1 LRAPVPRP
9 EQLVRR
15 GLLKLLHDA
24 LDFKVSLLSAPTG
37 YGKTTLLAHWRQV
50 EEAELSFAWVSLD
63 EQDNDPVRLWRHIVE
78 ALRQVVPEEEHF
90 GANVLVGTSAAG
102 QGFVG
107 TMLPRLINEIAELPH
122 QIVLVLDD
130 YQFITWGDAH
140 ESVTFFVEHL
150 PENIHLVIS
159 SRSDPPLPLW
169 RWLARGE
176 MNEIRTEQLA
186 FSEEE
191 ADCLLNEK
199 MGLGIDPND
208 VIVLLERTEGWPAG
222 IYLASLSLQNREDK
236 HAFIESFRGSNRY
249 IVGLLGEEVLAGLT
263 EEVRQFLLE
272 TSVLRRMTGPLCDA
286 VTGREGSARLLREL
300 ARSNLFVVSLDEQG
314 EWYRYHQLFSE
325 LLLYELESDQP
336 ELAPTLRERASAW
349 LEGEDYFEDAIRQA
363 IAATDYERV
372 GLLIAR
378 HWYGYVVA
386 GQTATVQLWLEYL
399 PEVTITQ
406 DAALALVKAWMC
418 ALGGQREESARFLR
432 LAEGIPHEGPLPDGT
447 TSVESGVTVL
457 RATFGFSG
465 VQSMVEMARRA
476 TELEPAERSPWAALV
491 RYALGTSLYLSG
503 EAQEARKPLEEALL
517 LTEDDQPLVRV
528 VSLSFLSLV
537 ATEEGY
543 LEEAESHAR
552 AAQELVEGLRPY
564 RIPQISQAPIALGC
578 VLAERGKLEEAR
590 EELESGLSTR
600 RRLPGLSPWPTL
612 IGLLGLAPVLAALG
626 DRAGARAVLAEARTI
641 LEAYPDA
648 GMFPERLERQEH
660 KLRARKAREGLLDGE
675 LTEREL
681 DVLRLLLGESSTRQM
696 AQSLYVA
703 PSTVRTQIKSI
714 YRKLGVSSRKRAV
727 DEARARGLI

>member
-1 LRAPVPRP
+1 LRAPLPRP
-9 EQLVRR
+9 EHVVRR
-15 GLLKLLHDA
+15 RLLELLRNA
-24 LDFKVSLLSAPTG
+24 LDCKVSVISAPTG

-50 EEAELSFAWVSLD
+50 EEAEMPFAWVSLD

-78 ALRQVVPEEEHF
+78 ALRQVVPEVEHF
-90 GANVLVGTSAAG
+90 GANVLLGMSAAG

-107 TMLPRLINEIAELPH
+107 TTLPRLINEIAELPH

-140 ESVTFFVEHL
+140 ESVIFFVEHL

-199 MGLGIDPND
+199 MGLGIDPDD

-222 IYLASLSLQNREDK
+222 IYLASLSLQNKEDK

-263 EEVRQFLLE
+263 EDVRQFLLR
-272 TSVLRRMTGPLCDA
+272 TSVLRTMTGPLCDA
-286 VTGREGSARLLREL
+286 VMGREGSAKLLREL

-314 EWYRYHQLFSE
+314 EWYRYHHLFSE

-349 LEGEDYFEDAIRQA
+349 LEGEDYFEEAIRQA

-378 HWYGYVVA
+378 HWYAYVAA

-399 PEVTITQ
+399 PEVMITH
-406 DAALALVKAWMC
+406 DPALALVKAWMC

-447 TSVESGVTVL
+447 TSVESGVTIL

-476 TELEPAERSPWAALV
+476 TELEPDERSPWAALV

-517 LTEDDQPLVRV
+517 LTEVDQHLVRV
-528 VSLSFLSLV
+528 VALSFLSLV

-552 AAQELVEGLRPY
+552 AAQDLVEGLRPH
-564 RIPQISQAPIALGC
+564 RIPQTSQAPIALGC
-578 VLAERGKLEEAR
+578 VLAERGKLEEAQ

-660 KLRARKAREGLLDGE
+660 KLRARKAREGQLDGE

-714 YRKLGVSSRKRAV
+714 YRKLGVSSRKLAV